1 MISTKFI
8 RKEGAAKKT
17 RKEKGFIEFTKEA
30 ADSEP

>member
-1 MISTKFI
+1 MSMKFI
-8 RKEGAAKKT
+8 RKGEVAKKT